1 MHCGCDNQRTNK
13 DLKSRETEENSQER
27 VNLSGKTQLKAVL
40 ISRKCLI
47 EWMVHQGELFVTS
60 VLRYWKDQEED

>member
-1 MHCGCDNQRTNK
+1 MHCGYDNQRTNK
-13 DLKSRETEENSQER
+13 DSKSRETEENSQER
-27 VNLSGKTQLKAVL
+27 VNLSGKTQLNAVL

-60 VLRYWKDQEED
+60 VLRY